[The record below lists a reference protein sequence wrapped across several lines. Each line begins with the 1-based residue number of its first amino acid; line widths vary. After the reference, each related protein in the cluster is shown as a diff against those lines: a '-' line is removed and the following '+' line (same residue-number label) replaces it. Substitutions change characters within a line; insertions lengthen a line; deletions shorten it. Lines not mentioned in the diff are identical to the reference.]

1 MSPPALWVRAYP
13 PNVLLNE
20 ERTLR
25 AAALLHYRQLRSGR
39 IRVETWSVLEL

>member
-1 MSPPALWVRAYP
+1 MSSPAFWVRTHP

-25 AAALLHYRQLRSGR
+25 AAALLYYRQLRFGR
-39 IRVETWSVLEL
+39 IYVKM